1 MATTT
6 PAPYR
11 RVKQFLKQG
20 LARGRWA
27 PGALMPSEAE
37 LVARFAVSRMTVNR
51 ALKELQAEGLVER
64 VQGVG
69 TFARSLH
76 AVSSTLTIT
85 DVHEEIL
92 ARGHSHEA
100 LVHLAREEEAS
111 AAVAAQLAL
120 QPGAPV
126 YHTRIVHLEN
136 GVPLQCEDRW
146 VNPAECPAYLQHD
159 FTQVTPTQVLFA
171 NTQLW
176 RAAYHIEA
184 TRPSR
189 TEARLLEIPGDA
201 PCLVVVRRT
210 FSRTAPI
217 TLVRL
222 VHPGDRYMLQGEFT
236 P

>member
-126 YHTRIVHLEN
+126 YHTRIVHLE
-136 GVPLQCEDRW
+136 
-146 VNPAECPAYLQHD
+146 
-159 FTQVTPTQVLFA
+159 VTPTQVLFA
-171 NTQLW
+171 STQLW

-189 TEARLLEIPGDA
+189 TEARLLDIPADA

-210 FSRTAPI
+210 FSRSAPI

>member
-100 LVHLAREEEAS
+100 RVHLAREEEAS

-146 VNPAECPAYLQHD
+146 VNPDECPAYLQHD

-171 NTQLW
+171 STQLW

-189 TEARLLEIPGDA
+189 TEARLLDIPGDA

-210 FSRTAPI
+210 FSRSAPI